1 MPNGLSTPV
10 NVTSSEKPKKKKKKK
25 KSKTAGLPEAGT
37 ELADDYKEKYNE
49 DVLDNPYDPERPL
62 AQRVEYAIW
71 KYRKNHRF
79 SEAKKNIFDSY
90 LRFGGITTGPN
101 AFMGRATGGDQD
113 ADGEA
118 DWEAAKIGT
127 DVVNDDDEELEVNF
141 TEVAQVYLGNTMIR
155 EARFIGLQ
163 DFIDAPILVDA
174 FLRYLQIRNVCPE
187 YADDIARARAIV
199 DIAKVE
205 LPMCKRASTIF
216 PGEFNKVCGVLFQGG
231 AQEAWFEEASW
242 LQATS
247 KTQKLI
253 DDFKQDAVGSIDEA
267 TKNRISSIVGD
278 YTQRKVVEEK
288 DNLLVKIFDIADN
301 NDGSEE
307 DDNTLIKVILVDYED
322 PEVKYEVLLER
333 LITKDLR
340 KGFVMMAAMNKLDT
354 GIWYLD
360 RAWQIMPTFF
370 MEDDCLD
377 PENFFHD

>member
-1 MPNGLSTPV
+1 MTYG
-10 NVTSSEKPKKKKKKK
+10 KPRKRKGEIFFRLIIHCILII
-25 KSKTAGLPEAGT
+25 SISLFI
-37 ELADDYKEKYNE
+37 YR
-49 DVLDNPYDPERPL
+49 ERPL

-101 AFMGRATGGDQD
+101 AFMGRGTGGDQD

-127 DVVNDDDEELEVNF
+127 DIVNDDDEELVVNF

-163 DFIDAPILVDA
+163 DFIDAPVLVDA

-199 DIAKVE
+199 DRAKVE

-216 PGEFNKVCGVLFQGG
+216 PGEFNKACGVLFQGG
-231 AQEAWFEEASW
+231 VQEAWFEEATW
-242 LQATS
+242 LQATA

-253 DDFKQDAVGSIDEA
+253 DDFQLDAVGNMDEA

-288 DNLLVKIFDIADN
+288 DNLLVKIFDIADD
-301 NDGSEE
+301 NDGSGE
-307 DDNTLIKVILVDYED
+307 DDKDDNKLIKVILVDYED

-333 LITKDLR
+333 LITKELR
-340 KGFVMMAAMNKLDT
+340 KGFVMMTAMNKSDT
-354 GIWYLD
+354 GLWYLD
-360 RAWQIMPTFF
+360 RAWQIMPTFY

-377 PENFFHD
+377 PENFFRD